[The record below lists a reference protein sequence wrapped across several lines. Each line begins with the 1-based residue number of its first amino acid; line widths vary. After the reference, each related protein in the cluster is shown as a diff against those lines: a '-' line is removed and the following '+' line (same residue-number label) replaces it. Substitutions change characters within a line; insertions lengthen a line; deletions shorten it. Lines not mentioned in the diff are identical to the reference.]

1 MDDDV
6 SLRDNL
12 RSQFFA
18 LTSIDLENP
27 SEHELARLYAK
38 SLFPEQ
44 LKWTLVEIV
53 RQYDSIVAAIQAV
66 KPQLESFKHG
76 EARSIAEAVFEL
88 RVSEES
94 DWYLHISR
102 GYDGLIV
109 RLTNH
114 ATGEVHFVEEAMP
127 FQFKPER
134 TLCNRASLG
143 LGLWTPS
150 AERYFTLVAA
160 PGDAFD
166 ACELLH
172 EIGLL
177 ERDVYGFAPTELFR
191 STMAW
196 FRTLAECWDEASD
209 LCDNQE
215 ISVSSC

>member
-12 RSQFFA
+12 RSQFFD

-27 SEHELARLYAK
+27 SEHELAGLYAK

-66 KPQLESFKHG
+66 KLQLESFKHG

-102 GYDGLIV
+102 GHDGLIV

-114 ATGEVHFVEEAMP
+114 ATGEVHYVEEAMP

-134 TLCNRASLG
+134 ALCNRASLG
-143 LGLWTPS
+143 IGLWTPS

-160 PGDAFD
+160 PGNAFD

-177 ERDVYGFAPTELFR
+177 ERDVYGFVPTELFR

-196 FRTLAECWDEASD
+196 FRKLAECWDEASD

-215 ISVSSC
+215 ICVSSC